1 MGERAERDATDV
13 WEDPDPEDPEKDN
26 PRDPRIAALIEDKAG
41 LPEEGD
47 ALDQLVDDLTDD
59 DDDGDDGD
67 GD

>member
-1 MGERAERDATDV
+1 VERDATDV
-13 WEDPDPEDPEKDN
+13 WEDPDPDDPEKDD
-26 PRDPRIAALIEDKAG
+26 PRDPRIAALIEDKEG

-47 ALDQLVDDLTDD
+47 TLDQLLDDLTDDD